1 MLKMASES
9 FIRAFFVVFRSF
21 SRFLNSREF
30 KFTVAFELFAFAT
43 TWLSTKRI
51 SLVYVF
57 HRRSSDLFKLF
68 SAKRGQHS
76 ESFQSSPNYKPHA
89 RLICVQWKF
98 TQPHRFAHL
107 RFFFF
112 STVEVFTCSKVI
124 NAFKRWNSWTDPFQ
138 KALRLSH

>member
-1 MLKMASES
+1 MASES

-30 KFTVAFELFAFAT
+30 KITVAFELFAFAT

-57 HRRSSDLFKLF
+57 HALFNRRSSDLFKLF
-68 SAKRGQHS
+68 SAKRGQHG
-76 ESFQSSPNYKPHA
+76 ESFQSSLNYKPHA
-89 RLICVQWKF
+89 RLICVQ
-98 TQPHRFAHL
+98 PHRSAHL

-124 NAFKRWNSWTDPFQ
+124 NAFKR
-138 KALRLSH
+138 